1 MRKSN
6 EEEKRWKK
14 REPRPWSSSAHDS
27 QGEKWK
33 YWDGE
38 CATVKRNDE
47 RNGKGCKKNSFWVST
62 PLEESTLGVTTQA
75 NSSALTACI
84 LACSSGLQYS
94 FRISRHSTRQN
105 TFQLYTVTVRTG
117 RRSDWITRSRE
128 KPWHSHPWSDGKS
141 LVGSLGCYALFS
153 EEEKTAYVTF
163 WLAVAVSC
171 CL

>member
-1 MRKSN
+1 MTAKERS
-6 EEEKRWKK
+6 ESTGMESGQQW
-14 REPRPWSSSAHDS
+14 REMTKEMERD
-27 QGEKWK
+27 
-33 YWDGE
+33 
-38 CATVKRNDE
+38 VKRTVSE
-47 RNGKGCKKNSFWVST
+47 FPRRSKKVPWA
-62 PLEESTLGVTTQA
+62 LRRRTLLP
-75 NSSALTACI
+75 LTACI
-84 LACSSGLQYS
+84 FACSSGLQYS

-141 LVGSLGCYALFS
+141 LVGSLGCYDLFS
-153 EEEKTAYVTF
+153 EEEKTAYGIF